1 MTTTTVSV
9 KTTRDFY
16 DQDKR
21 EWVNAGS
28 ALEVDRARA
37 VDLRQN
43 GLIEEFEAKAA
54 EEPENKKAPTPKNK
68 AAGKSGS
75 AEE

>member
-28 ALEVDRARA
+28 ALDVDRPRA
-37 VDLRQN
+37 VELRQN

-75 AEE
+75 VEE